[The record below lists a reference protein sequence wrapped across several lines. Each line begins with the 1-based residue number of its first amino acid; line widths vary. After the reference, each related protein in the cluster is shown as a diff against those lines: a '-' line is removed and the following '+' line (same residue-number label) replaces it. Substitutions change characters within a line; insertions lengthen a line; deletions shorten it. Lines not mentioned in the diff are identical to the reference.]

1 MKKVFLFLCV
11 CVLVSPCLLA
21 LCGDSVLLALGACA
35 YGFALYKSGLIV
47 ALHDKLKKD

>member
-1 MKKVFLFLCV
+1 MKKVFLFLGV

-21 LCGDSVLLALGACA
+21 LCGDSVLLALCACA

-47 ALHDKLKKD
+47 ALYAKLKND